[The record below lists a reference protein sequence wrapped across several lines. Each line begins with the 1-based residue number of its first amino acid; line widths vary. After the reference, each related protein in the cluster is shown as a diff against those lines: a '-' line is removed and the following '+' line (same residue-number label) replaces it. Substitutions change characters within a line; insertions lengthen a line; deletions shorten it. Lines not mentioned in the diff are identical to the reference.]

1 MKQRIANLIGRQRHA
16 VSRQRCTR
24 LTHLARAEVTDTHGP
39 DPPPVNRFGQDIH
52 DRADGSLVPVCP
64 VELIKVD
71 RGKPEPLQASSECLA
86 DCGWST
92 AARERCILGR
102 DRQRPTTSAREGA
115 KELLSFAP
123 AIRLGGIEQVETCLQ
138 AGLERTDHV
147 LGAVVLAIAPV
158 ALVTP
163 SPASDAEANYPQRT
177 VAQLNGWSHAP
188 FRLSL
193 TACRRIKSGPTAR
206 DDSGVRVD
214 TLDGRREGS
223 LEQEVELEHRADGAP
238 RARGLAIPRLPPTMR
253 EEVDRR
259 GLSLDVH
266 ARVRLAQRIDV
277 HEAPAGRASHPGRM
291 VRGDGEVLPSR
302 QELEICRRADDRASL
317 PL

>member
-16 VSRQRCTR
+16 VSRQRRTR

-39 DPPPVNRFGQDIH
+39 DPPAVNRFGQDIH

-64 VELIKVD
+64 VKLIKID
-71 RGKPEPLQASSECLA
+71 SGKPEPLQASGECLA
-86 DCGWST
+86 DCGWSA

-123 AIRLGGIEQVETCLQ
+123 AIRLGGIEQVETCVQ

-163 SPASDAEANYPQRT
+163 SPAADAEGNHPERT
-177 VAQLNGWSHAP
+177 VAQLNGWSHWKPAH
-188 FRLSL
+188 R
-193 TACRRIKSGPTAR
+193 TRRFAY
-206 DDSGVRVD
+206 
-214 TLDGRREGS
+214 
-223 LEQEVELEHRADGAP
+223 H
-238 RARGLAIPRLPPTMR
+238 
-253 EEVDRR
+253 
-259 GLSLDVH
+259 
-266 ARVRLAQRIDV
+266 
-277 HEAPAGRASHPGRM
+277 
-291 VRGDGEVLPSR
+291 PSR
-302 QELEICRRADDRASL
+302 VAGSNPSVVSPLDCEITRTRTW
-317 PL
+317 PQFP

>member
-1 MKQRIANLIGRQRHA
+1 
-16 VSRQRCTR
+16 
-24 LTHLARAEVTDTHGP
+24 
-39 DPPPVNRFGQDIH
+39 
-52 DRADGSLVPVCP
+52 GSLVPVCP

-138 AGLERTDHV
+138 ACLERTDHV

-163 SPASDAEANYPQRT
+163 SPAADAEGNHPERT
-177 VAQLNGWSHAP
+177 VAQLNGCSHWKPAHRTRRFAP
-188 FRLSL
+188 GTIQAYAWILSTAAEKGRSNRRLNSS
-193 TACRRIKSGPTAR
+193 IGPTVHR
-206 DDSGVRVD
+206 VHGVSRF
-214 TLDGRREGS
+214 
-223 LEQEVELEHRADGAP
+223 
-238 RARGLAIPRLPPTMR
+238 
-253 EEVDRR
+253 
-259 GLSLDVH
+259 H
-266 ARVRLAQRIDV
+266 A
-277 HEAPAGRASHPGRM
+277 
-291 VRGDGEVLPSR
+291 SR
-302 QELEICRRADDRASL
+302 QPCARRS
-317 PL
+317 